1 MPALLGQSAVALSL
15 LIFAYLASRVA
26 GRLPASEPVFRYG
39 WAFTAIAFLV
49 QGLNMSLHSAFAIL
63 AFRGGR
69 GSLLWDAILVWH
81 PILNH
86 SRTFL
91 LTAYCLVLSLV
102 FIRAQRKR
110 PLPSLG
116 VVTAAILAGMALG
129 GIVGWQEDAFSGLT
143 HFSAVAVF
151 DIMELL
157 ALMTVLFVGLLT
169 GSMDRGL
176 WASLAVNAFV
186 LALSVLWF
194 ASLSRIDVI
203 GQWSP
208 RPQHIHLSKAV
219 LYMVMVGIAYRQW
232 TRLRNGRRVRAFME
246 LDSRRAVSSLHG

>member
-1 MPALLGQSAVALSL
+1 MPTLLGQSAIALGL
-15 LIFAYLASRVA
+15 LIFAYVASRVA
-26 GRLPASEPVFRYG
+26 AQLPASERVFRYG
-39 WAFTAIAFLV
+39 WTFTAIAFLA
-49 QGLNMSLHSAFAIL
+49 QGLNMAVHCAFAIL

-91 LTAYCLVLSLV
+91 LTAYCVVLSVAL
-102 FIRAQRKR
+102 FQAQRTR
-110 PLPSLG
+110 PLPSLRLA
-116 VVTAAILAGMALG
+116 TAVILG
-129 GIVGWQEDAFSGLT
+129 GMVLGGVVGWQEDAFSGIT
-143 HFSAVAVF
+143 HFSAVALF

-194 ASLSRIDVI
+194 ASLSRIDI
-203 GQWSP
+203 SGQWAP
-208 RPQHIHLSKAV
+208 RPYHIHLSKAA
-219 LYMVMVGIAYRQW
+219 LYLVMVGIAYRQW
-232 TRLRNGRRVRAFME
+232 TRLRDGRRPRAFLEME
-246 LDSRRAVSSLHG
+246 SRRVSSLHG